1 MVAKRIAAYKLY
13 IFDWDGTLSTS
24 TSLVKLSRLFK
35 RRYDIKYIR
44 EHADDYKVERV
55 KNLKVKE
62 EVNRLYARIYDTYSH
77 FTRPRLQPGAIELLK
92 DLKRRGKKVAIFSDS
107 TQYRLI
113 KETRMLGVI
122 KYADFVLSADSI
134 TKYKPNPH
142 GLLVIVQKFGE
153 RKEES
158 VYVGDMASDIL
169 TARFAKI
176 DICSVGN
183 GVDPYGLLK
192 EVGPDY
198 IFRNLDGFRKA
209 FYRKG
214 SPSAPRQP

>member
-1 MVAKRIAAYKLY
+1 MLSERLADYKLF

-44 EHADDYKVERV
+44 EHADDYKADKV

-62 EVNRLYARIYDTYSH
+62 EVNRIYARVYDIYSH
-77 FTRPRLQPGAIELLK
+77 FTRPRLQPGAIELLM
-92 DLKRRGKKVAIFSDS
+92 DLKSRGKKVAIFSDS

-122 KYADFVLSADSI
+122 KYADFILSADSI

-153 RKEES
+153 KKDGS

-176 DICSVGN
+176 DMCSVGN
-183 GVDPYGLLK
+183 GVDPYMLLK
-192 EVGPDY
+192 KIGPDY
-198 IFRNLDGFRKA
+198 LFRNLDEFRKA
-209 FYRKG
+209 LDEKG
-214 SPSAPRQP
+214 RS